1 MNAVFCNR
9 PFKEVM
15 NQIGEEYACCCWFKR
30 YIPLDST
37 LYSTPHEILPIDM
50 LGGELFSGLRKDM
63 LLGEKTELLE
73 NYCGKCWDRE
83 EKTGFSPRL
92 LYQDF
97 PLELR
102 EMFNDDGTYK
112 GGNYRHLNLGLNI
125 FGNYCNLECY
135 ECIPTNSSSRM
146 VANKKL
152 DDKWSKIPNNIFF
165 TRRKII
171 QDPDI
176 KKVDPEWFNKIIS
189 NILDHAHIIEEL
201 SFCGGEPALMRSHFE
216 ILDALV
222 LSGHSKDIKLDYT
235 SNMTIMNLSVLK
247 KYIDHFKYV
256 SIQWS
261 VDGLKAENSWL
272 RYPTDW
278 DKMMVNVR
286 EVKKYLD
293 KNSKG
298 RLIAT
303 MTPSLFGIMGFPKLC
318 KWLYLGGFIPSMI
331 DIDVVNNINF
341 KSILHQRHLPNELKE
356 QISGKIE
363 KLSPPL
369 HKALW
374 MDRDEEKFQLALEYA
389 TDLDNSRGTNWK
401 EVFPELVPYLK

>member
-1 MNAVFCNR
+1 MNTIFCNR
-9 PFKEVM
+9 PFIQVM

-30 YIPLDST
+30 HKPLDHT
-37 LYSTPHEILPIDM
+37 LYPTPHETLPVDVFRND
-50 LGGELFSGLRKDM
+50 LYTGLRKDM

-73 NYCGKCWDRE
+73 NHCGKCYERE
-83 EKTGFSPRL
+83 AATGFSPRL
-92 LYQDF
+92 LYQEF

-102 EMFNDDGTYK
+102 QMFNDDGTYK
-112 GGNYRHLNLGLNI
+112 DGNYRHLRLGLNI

-135 ECIPTNSSSRM
+135 ECIPTNSTSRM
-146 VANKKL
+146 VASKKL
-152 DDKWSKIPNNIFF
+152 DDKWSKIHGGPSIYTEPQKNS
-165 TRRKII
+165 
-171 QDPDI
+171 DV

-189 NILDHAHIIEEL
+189 NILDHAHVIEEL
-201 SFCGGEPALMRSHFE
+201 SFCGDEPALMRSHFE

-222 LSGHSKDIKLDYT
+222 LSGHSKNIRLNYT

-247 KYIDHFKYV
+247 KYIDHFKHV
-256 SIQWS
+256 VIQWS

-286 EVKKYLD
+286 EVKKYID
-293 KNSKG
+293 KNNKG
-298 RLIAT
+298 RLRAT
-303 MTPSLFGIMGFPKLC
+303 MTPSLFGIIRFAKLC
-318 KWLYLGGFIPSMI
+318 KWLYLGGFIPELI
-331 DIDVVNNINF
+331 NIDVVNNINF

-356 QISGKIE
+356 QISGEIE
-363 KLSPPL
+363 KLSPSL

-389 TDLDNSRGTNWK
+389 TELDNSRGTNWK

>member
-1 MNAVFCNR
+1 MNTVFCNR
-9 PFKEVM
+9 PFKQVM
-15 NQIGEEYACCCWFKR
+15 NLIGEEYAPCCWINKDKS
-30 YIPLDST
+30 LDPA
-37 LYSTPHEILPIDM
+37 LYPTPHEILPIEMFD
-50 LGGELFSGLRKDM
+50 GELFSGLRKDM
-63 LLGEKTELLE
+63 LLGEKTEFLKSH
-73 NYCGKCWDRE
+73 CGKCWDRE
-83 EKTGFSPRL
+83 EKTGFGPRL
-92 LYQDF
+92 IFQDF

-112 GGNYRHLNLGLNI
+112 SGNYRHLRLGLNI

-146 VANKKL
+146 VASKKL
-152 DDKWSKIPNNIFF
+152 DDKWTKIKGGPLWSPNGLHQNS
-165 TRRKII
+165 
-171 QDPDI
+171 DV
-176 KKVDPEWFNKIIS
+176 KKVDSEWFSKIVS
-189 NILDHAHIIEEL
+189 NILDHAHNIQEL

-222 LSGHSKDIKLDYT
+222 LSGHSKHIILNYT

-247 KYIDHFKYV
+247 KYIDQFKCV
-256 SIQWS
+256 LIQWS

-286 EVKKYLD
+286 EVKKYLEQ
-293 KNSKG
+293 NNKG
-298 RLIAT
+298 ILRAT
-303 MTPSLFGIMGFPKLC
+303 MTPSLFGIMGFTKLC
-318 KWLYLGGFIPSMI
+318 RWLYLGGFIPSMI
-331 DIDVVNNINF
+331 DIDVVNNITF

-356 QISGKIE
+356 QISGEIE
-363 KLSPPL
+363 KLSPSL

>member
-1 MNAVFCNR
+1 MNSVFCNR
-9 PFKEVM
+9 PFNKVM
-15 NQIGEEYACCCWFKR
+15 NNIGKEYACCCWR
-30 YIPLDST
+30 NPNIPPDST
-37 LYSTPHEILPIDM
+37 LHLTPHETLPIDM
-50 LGGELFSGLRKDM
+50 FGGELFNGLRKDM

-73 NYCGKCWDRE
+73 NHCGKCWDRE

-92 LYQDF
+92 IFQDF

-112 GGNYRHLNLGLNI
+112 GGNYRHLSLGLNI

-146 VANKKL
+146 VASKKL
-152 DDKWSKIPNNIFF
+152 DDKWSKIHGGPSRHVEPHQNS
-165 TRRKII
+165 
-171 QDPDI
+171 DV
-176 KKVDPEWFNKIIS
+176 KKVDPEWFSKIVS
-189 NILDHAHIIEEL
+189 NILDHAHAIDEL
-201 SFCGGEPALMRSHFE
+201 SFCGGEPALMKSHFE

-222 LSGHSKDIKLDYT
+222 LSGHSQHINLNYT

-247 KYIDHFKYV
+247 KYIDQFK
-256 SIQWS
+256 STMIQWS

-286 EVKKYLD
+286 EVKKYLE
-293 KNSKG
+293 KNNKG
-298 RLIAT
+298 RLRAT
-303 MTPSLFGIMGFPKLC
+303 MTPSLFGIMGFAKLC
-318 KWLYLGGFIPSMI
+318 RWLYLGGFIPSMI
-331 DIDVVNNINF
+331 DIDVVNNITF

-356 QISGKIE
+356 QISDKIE
-363 KLSPPL
+363 KLSPSL
-369 HKALW
+369 HKSLW

>member
-1 MNAVFCNR
+1 
-9 PFKEVM
+9 M

-30 YIPLDST
+30 HIPLDPS
-37 LYSTPHEILPIDM
+37 LYPTPHETLPIDM
-50 LGGELFSGLRKDM
+50 FGKDLYTGLRRDM
-63 LLGEKTELLE
+63 LSGEKTEFLKDH
-73 NYCGKCWDRE
+73 CGMCWERE

-112 GGNYRHLNLGLNI
+112 GGNYRHLSLGLNI

-146 VANKKL
+146 SAIKKL
-152 DDKWSKIPNNIFF
+152 DDKWSEIPDSSLR
-165 TRRKII
+165 RRKLH
-171 QDPDI
+171 QNPDV
-176 KKVDPEWFNKIIS
+176 KKVDPEWFNKIVS
-189 NILDHAHIIEEL
+189 NILDHAHVIEEL

-222 LSGHSKDIKLDYT
+222 LSGHSKNIRLNYT

-256 SIQWS
+256 IIQWS
-261 VDGLKAENSWL
+261 VDGLNAENSWL

-278 DKMMVNVR
+278 DKMMISVH
-286 EVKKYLD
+286 EVKKYLQ
-293 KNSKG
+293 KTGKG
-298 RLIAT
+298 KLTAT

-331 DIDVVNNINF
+331 DIDVVNNIAF
-341 KSILHQRHLPNELKE
+341 ESILHQRHLPNELKE
-356 QISGKIE
+356 QISDRIK
-363 KLSPPL
+363 KLSPSL
-369 HKALW
+369 HEALW
-374 MDRDEEKFQLALEYA
+374 MDRDEKKFQLALQYA
-389 TDLDNSRGTNWK
+389 TELDETRGTNWK
-401 EVFPELVPYLK
+401 EVFPELALYTK